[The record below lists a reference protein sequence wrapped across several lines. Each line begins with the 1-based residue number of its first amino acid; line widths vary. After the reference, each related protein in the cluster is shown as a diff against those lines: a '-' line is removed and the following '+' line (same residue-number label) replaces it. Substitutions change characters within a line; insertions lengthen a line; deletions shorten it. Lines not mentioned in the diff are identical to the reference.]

1 MAKIQADELRV
12 HADELSKVWEK
23 LDEERQLRIEMEQ
36 QLLAKSDRN
45 SPETLPKV
53 SNTWNSLPYTPGTTY
68 FFPKVGV
75 LGLGYFYAFLGTLRH
90 RGHL

>member
-12 HADELSKVWEK
+12 HADELSKLWEK

-36 QLLAKSDRN
+36 QLLAKTVRN

-53 SNTWNSLPYTPGTTY
+53 SNT
-68 FFPKVGV
+68 
-75 LGLGYFYAFLGTLRH
+75 
-90 RGHL
+90 